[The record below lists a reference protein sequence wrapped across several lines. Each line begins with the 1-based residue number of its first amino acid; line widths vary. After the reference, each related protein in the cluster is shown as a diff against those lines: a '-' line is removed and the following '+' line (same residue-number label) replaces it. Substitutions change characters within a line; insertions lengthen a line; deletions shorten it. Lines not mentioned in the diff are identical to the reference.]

1 MSTTAEQLGQL
12 HNYPQINEGNLIK
25 LQKSTAAKPEL
36 LKEIFQSYIDETRE
50 LISEIRTGI
59 QEDDQELYYSA
70 VHSLKGLS
78 ATIGCSRMFQLLRI
92 MDSLNKENQYAESQ
106 SCYRHLEATFA
117 ETESVIKNRILS

>member
-1 MSTTAEQLGQL
+1 MSNTAEKLSQL
-12 HNYPQINEGNLIK
+12 HNYPHINENNFIK

-50 LISEIRTGI
+50 LISEIKTGI
-59 QEDDQELYYSA
+59 QKDNNELYYSA

-92 MDSLNKENQYAESQ
+92 MDSLNKEDHYSESQ
-106 SCYRHLEATFA
+106 SCYHHLEATFA
-117 ETESVIKNRILS
+117 ETESVIKEKVLS